1 MGRTRKTANL
11 VNDLVGIDTTAK
23 STFTD
28 INFSGDLVGDGSE
41 LSGIAAGLGTALS
54 SDTTNPLSNIYY
66 TNQVLEIDNTS
77 TIDVP
82 STAKVAYT
90 QYAEIQVNGTA
101 DLIIADGDDLVPDIL
116 GIGTTGTSSGT
127 LAGGGGRLRADNITG
142 KEGVSAP
149 TFPSGLVVAG
159 VSTFASISADAIN
172 SDSSLIISGGLLV
185 GSAATFSGNVNI
197 AGVLTYDDVTN
208 IDSVGLITAR
218 SGISV
223 VGSGVTI
230 VDGINVTSGG
240 ATISGGIDVTGDTD
254 FNGLLKEKVIVTAGK
269 LSNNTNIYL
278 ENGCVHIFTTAES
291 TTSTPAIKYN
301 ATTNLKD
308 KMSVGESVVVT
319 LITTANASAYSAN
332 ITIDGDPVTENW
344 VGGSAPADGG
354 SSGVDIHTFTII
366 KVASSGT
373 TDQQLTVIA
382 NHSKTS

>member
-28 INFSGDLVGDGSE
+28 IDFSGDLVGDGSE

-149 TFPSGLVVAG
+149 TFPSGLVVTG

-240 ATISGGIDVTGDTD
+240 ATISGGINITGDTD

-269 LSNNTNIYL
+269 LSDNTNIYL

-291 TTSTPAIKYN
+291 TTSTPAIKYS
-301 ATTNLKD
+301 ATANLKD

-332 ITIDGDPVTENW
+332 ITIDGDAVTENW